1 MYQRVDVP
9 LKIRKDTEN
18 EGRQFILCD
27 HNRDGDCY
35 RSPWSNT
42 YFPPLVDG
50 FRPSEQLRKL
60 ELYANEVWDVYRGL
74 YYRKGSVSSVY
85 LWEKDDNIDG
95 RNAHG
100 GFAGCFLIKNT
111 LKNDGESVAFGD
123 WNSIHV
129 VDVGII
135 DKGKCV
141 YNITTTI
148 LLSLE
153 PSGFGSTSISGY
165 ISRQNKREFSVSLS
179 SIHIVNIG
187 KMIEE
192 VESSMRSEIDSLYIQ
207 KTRNVLDMMW
217 RDERSNVSTEGQEH
231 TKSLNEAV
239 LAMAMKGK
247 ARLNGK

>member
-1 MYQRVDVP
+1 M
-9 LKIRKDTEN
+9 
-18 EGRQFILCD
+18 
-27 HNRDGDCY
+27 
-35 RSPWSNT
+35 
-42 YFPPLVDG
+42 
-50 FRPSEQLRKL
+50 
-60 ELYANEVWDVYRGL
+60 

-129 VDVGII
+129 VDVGTI

-165 ISRQNKREFSVSLS
+165 ITRQNKREFSVSS
-179 SIHIVNIG
+179 SSMDEINTTGGFGTSHIVNIG